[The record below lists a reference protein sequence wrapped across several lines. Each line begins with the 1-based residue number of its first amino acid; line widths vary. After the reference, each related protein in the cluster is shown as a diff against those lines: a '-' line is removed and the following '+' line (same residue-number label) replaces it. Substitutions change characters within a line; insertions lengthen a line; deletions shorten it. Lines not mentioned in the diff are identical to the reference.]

1 MDDPLLAAAVIGFI
15 MGVFCS
21 GFVLCVAGVLS
32 FRHLSTI
39 GHPKGEA
46 REQDSS
52 RIVIKGEVTHTS

>member
-32 FRHLSTI
+32 FRHLSAI
-39 GHPKGEA
+39 GHPRGET
-46 REQDSS
+46 RQDPSP
-52 RIVIKGEVTHTS
+52 IVIKGEVTHTS